1 MLVPSQPQLPVYQQ
15 PQSSAPKLVSPSQ
28 AQVQPHPG
36 YPLPAFTSIP
46 ATSSSPQPPTT
57 SSPSR
62 TQATSPTSSGHPD
75 MKHGT
80 TPTKPPVFP
89 TTSSS
94 PQLRTSLS
102 PLHTQSQDQGVTTPT
117 DTNTTL
123 PATRHEVTLTEP
135 PVVSSLP
142 TTSPPTTIS
151 LSPTQPQ
158 DPEVTQHG
166 ATPTQPCK
174 ALDVTSPPSKT
185 RSLSQLSPSTEST
198 HSPLPE
204 SFIKSLKEQLTS
216 PLTADPKSISGG

>member
-28 AQVQPHPG
+28 APVQPHPG
-36 YPLPAFTSIP
+36 YPLPAITSIP

-57 SSPSR
+57 IAPSH

-80 TPTKPPVFP
+80 TPTKPPVFLP

-94 PQLRTSLS
+94 PQLPNSLS
-102 PLHTQSQDQGVTTPT
+102 PLHTQPQDQGVTTPT

-123 PATRHEVTLTEP
+123 PTTRHGVPPTESP
-135 PVVSSLP
+135 IVSSLP

-151 LSPTQPQ
+151 LPPTQL
-158 DPEVTQHG
+158 EVTQNG
-166 ATPTQPCK
+166 ATPTQPRK
-174 ALDVTSPPSKT
+174 SLDVTSPSKT
-185 RSLSQLSPSTEST
+185 RPLSQPSPSTEST

-204 SFIKSLKEQLTS
+204 SFIKSLKEQLTF